1 MTTNIG
7 LTSDQLKGSVAILNQ
22 LLADEFA
29 LYVKARKYHWNVTGM
44 QFHDLHKFFESIY
57 EDLDVIVDDIAERTR
72 ALGSFAPGT
81 LTEFCAATKIKE
93 NPGKVPA
100 HTEMIKDLLEDHEQL
115 IRETAVSIKKVDEEL
130 EDVGT
135 ADFLTGIMERQAK
148 TAWMLRSMIS

>member
-1 MTTNIG
+1 MKINIG
-7 LTSDQLKGSVAILNQ
+7 LTPDQLKGSVAILNQ
-22 LLADEFA
+22 LLSDEFA

-72 ALGSFAPGT
+72 ALGAFAPGT
-81 LTEFCAATKIKE
+81 LSEFLKTTKIKE
-93 NPGKVPA
+93 NPGEVPA
-100 HTEMIKDLLEDHEQL
+100 HAEMVKDLLEDHEQIIQDTDL
-115 IRETAVSIKKVDEEL
+115 YIKKVTEEL

-135 ADFLTGIMERQAK
+135 ADFLTGIMERQTK